1 MPAAQEPEIHA
12 CECPICQT
20 ASDPEV
26 MRRHRQINL
35 LLSRLSEPQRRW
47 YVGFLSQEPDSP
59 GDRQL
64 ARITG
69 LDRNTIQRGRQ
80 ELAAGLADVL
90 PTRQRRAGAGRPAA
104 EKKTRNSKD

>member
-1 MPAAQEPEIHA
+1 MAAAQEPEIHG

-20 ASDPEV
+20 ASDTEV
-26 MRRHRQINL
+26 IRRHAQINL
-35 LLSRLSEPQRRW
+35 LLSRLTEPQRRW

-59 GDRQL
+59 SDRQL

-80 ELAAGLADVL
+80 ELAAGLADVPL
-90 PTRQRRAGAGRPAA
+90 TRKRRIGAGRPTA
-104 EKKTRNSKD
+104 EKKTRHSKR